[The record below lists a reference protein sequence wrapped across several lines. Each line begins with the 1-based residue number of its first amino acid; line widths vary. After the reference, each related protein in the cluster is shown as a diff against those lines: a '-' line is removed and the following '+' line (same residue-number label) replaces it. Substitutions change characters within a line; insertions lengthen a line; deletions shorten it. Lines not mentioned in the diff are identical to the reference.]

1 MKPYKLIAL
10 LLVTYATGYIIADR
24 NTQQLWQDKLD
35 QAVKNQ
41 RHITQL
47 MVETEV
53 AIAKQETI
61 DEFVG
66 VLMTTCLNS
75 SRFAV
80 VNKETK
86 EELVF
91 TCKLEDE
98 GEYTMARW

>member
-10 LLVTYATGYIIADR
+10 LSVTYVTAYVIADR
-24 NTQQLWQDKLD
+24 NTQQLWQDKLE

-41 RHITQL
+41 REITKL

-53 AIAKQETI
+53 AIAKQETL
-61 DEFVG
+61 DEFMG

-80 VNKETK
+80 KNKETK

-91 TCKLEDE
+91 TCKLEDD
-98 GEYTMARW
+98 GGYTMARW